1 MGTLPKFYEDIS
13 LNVTADKSNKNFHL
27 VSRRLFIAEVF
38 LKHFSIETN
47 KVNCGMVALVMVM
60 VVMLVL
66 VEIEKRKHK
75 RWKKEVCACIR
86 CSPLSVWFASIR
98 VMNILLLSYGYHLTI
113 MK

>member
-13 LNVTADKSNKNFHL
+13 LNVTADKSHKNFHL
-27 VSRRLFIAEVF
+27 VSRRLFIAEVL

-86 CSPLSVWFASIR
+86 CSPLSV
-98 VMNILLLSYGYHLTI
+98 
-113 MK
+113 